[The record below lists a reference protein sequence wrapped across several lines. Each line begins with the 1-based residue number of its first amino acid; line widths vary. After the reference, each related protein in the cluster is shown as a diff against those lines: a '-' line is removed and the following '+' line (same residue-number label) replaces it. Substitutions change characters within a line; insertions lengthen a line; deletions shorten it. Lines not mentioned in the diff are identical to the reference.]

1 MSTNIYRLSIN
12 YYFLAIII
20 KTDRIFWGLVDSI
33 AAEKIVFDFLN
44 ENGKLKIRVLESVV
58 KNCSNMENNYG
69 KRYII

>member
-1 MSTNIYRLSIN
+1 M
-12 YYFLAIII
+12 
-20 KTDRIFWGLVDSI
+20 VDSI

-44 ENGKLKIRVLESVV
+44 ENGKLKIRVLASVA

>member
-1 MSTNIYRLSIN
+1 M
-12 YYFLAIII
+12 
-20 KTDRIFWGLVDSI
+20 VDSI

-44 ENGKLKIRVLESVV
+44 ENGKLKIRVLANVA

>member
-1 MSTNIYRLSIN
+1 M
-12 YYFLAIII
+12 
-20 KTDRIFWGLVDSI
+20 VDSI

-44 ENGKLKIRVLESVV
+44 ENGKLNIRVRLANAV